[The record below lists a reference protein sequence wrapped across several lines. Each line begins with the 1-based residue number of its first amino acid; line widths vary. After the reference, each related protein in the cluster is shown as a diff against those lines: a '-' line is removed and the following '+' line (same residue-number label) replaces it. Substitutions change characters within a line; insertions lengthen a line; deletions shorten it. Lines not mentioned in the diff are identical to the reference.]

1 MQIETARL
9 LIRPWRETDAEHY
22 LKIADDVG
30 YNCFAPPGYFL
41 AKDSA
46 AAVEKIRPRIQ
57 IFEETGLGKFPLF
70 LRSTGSIIGTCGI
83 EPYPGLGPDAVELGY
98 RLRLNFWELGYATE
112 AAKAVVQYGFRDLKL
127 PKIYAFAVPQNRASL
142 GVIRKLGFQ
151 SQGMLEHAGIPHELY
166 VKLPP
171 ES

>member
-1 MQIETARL
+1 M
-9 LIRPWRETDAEHY
+9 
-22 LKIADDVG
+22 
-30 YNCFAPPGYFL
+30 
-41 AKDSA
+41 
-46 AAVEKIRPRIQ
+46 
-57 IFEETGLGKFPLF
+57 GKFPLF

-112 AAKAVVQYGFRDLKL
+112 AAKAIVQYGFRDLKL
-127 PKIYAFAVPQNRASL
+127 PNIYAFAVPQNRASL

-166 VKLPP
+166 VKYPT